1 MESQI
6 VWESRQ
12 EDLTLQ
18 IPKKPDP
25 LFQSCEKDPNAP
37 PRFLVNKDLFYLKNV
52 NSKTRKYVL
61 SLHKIHAFPFLKNDL
76 EELNTIWV
84 RNLVKRFNMYAQ
96 YVVEHRKNLWAKQ
109 SYIRGQLKKRADP
122 DEVYSYQ
129 RIVDVIRVQYD
140 QGHGQEFM
148 KEIVVKRVDGE
159 YSSFSKSDYK
169 YLHKND
175 IEDMYLMC
183 LNGKIKY
190 QETGIL
196 KSLIVVIRSSVIWER
211 VHDYQL
217 GLESYQLK
225 VNLTAPK
232 LTFLGVEEKKP
243 YAITS
248 LPFVGLIYENSKK
261 EKKIMDI
268 DEILKFCDAMLKRVL
283 NEVKKINL
291 DVKHGYANPPLS
303 KDDAEFMVFYEE

>member
-1 MESQI
+1 MNTIAQKVEETLKEVVPKMVNETTNQNMKDNLPMVVIEGIGLEREKTKADIASMVADVVRKEQECTRVKLSLQVSNDVATNVPPVDAFCRQDHEDHRDDDALPKGESSAKRQRTSEKRTYIRGEKHEYHLDQMKTYMKSRI

-37 PRFLVNKDLFYLKNV
+37 PRFLVKKDLFYLKNV

-61 SLHKIHAFPFLKNDL
+61 SLYKIHAFPFLENDL
-76 EELNTIWV
+76 EELNTIW
-84 RNLVKRFNMYAQ
+84 
-96 YVVEHRKNLWAKQ
+96 
-109 SYIRGQLKKRADP
+109 LKKRADP

-175 IEDMYLMC
+175 IEDMYLM
-183 LNGKIKY
+183 K
-190 QETGIL
+190 
-196 KSLIVVIRSSVIWER
+196 
-211 VHDYQL
+211 
-217 GLESYQLK
+217 
-225 VNLTAPK
+225 
-232 LTFLGVEEKKP
+232 
-243 YAITS
+243 
-248 LPFVGLIYENSKK
+248 
-261 EKKIMDI
+261 
-268 DEILKFCDAMLKRVL
+268 
-283 NEVKKINL
+283 
-291 DVKHGYANPPLS
+291 
-303 KDDAEFMVFYEE
+303 EFMIPAWIRKLSTEG